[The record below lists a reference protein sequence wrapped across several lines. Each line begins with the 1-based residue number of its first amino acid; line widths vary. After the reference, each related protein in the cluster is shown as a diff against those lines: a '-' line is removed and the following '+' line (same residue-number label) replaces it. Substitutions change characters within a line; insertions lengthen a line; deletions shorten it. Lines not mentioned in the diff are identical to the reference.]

1 MKVTRVRIEYDDGSA
16 REVVGVDDCEK
27 WTTLVNAH
35 TTLWLSRGWDP
46 PALVNWREIPATKQC
61 ACPECGSHEHED
73 CGQIDRADVRAKEG

>member
-46 PALVNWREIPATKQC
+46 PALVNWREIPAPRAVPMSTRT
-61 ACPECGSHEHED
+61 ADSIEPE
-73 CGQIDRADVRAKEG
+73 VKK